1 MIEHALTHLLE
12 CPVLNTLT
20 ILISGEDMKELEL
33 SSTPLMILHAEKV
46 TCHIILGHDT
56 TSKTVWQFLS
66 SLWVCCEVCG
76 ILAPQLGIEPVP
88 FALRA

>member
-12 CPVLNTLT
+12 RPVLNTLT

-33 SSTPLMILHAEKV
+33 SSTPLMMLHAEKV

-66 SLWVCCEVCG
+66 FFSSGVL
-76 ILAPQLGIEPVP
+76 
-88 FALRA
+88 

>member
-12 CPVLNTLT
+12 WSVLKTLA
-20 ILISGEDMKELEL
+20 IIISGEDMKELEL
-33 SSTPLMILHAEKV
+33 SSTRLMISHAKKV

-66 SLWVCCEVCG
+66 FFFWGVLCG
-76 ILAPQLGIEPVP
+76 MWDLSSPT
-88 FALRA
+88 RD